1 MLITFKFLRYLEK
14 IEMSP
19 YYNIIISKGIKNLD
33 DLLKCDKKVRKN
45 LVINQTLICLILNK
59 F

>member
-33 DLLKCDKKVRKN
+33 DLLKCDKKVRI
-45 LVINQTLICLILNK
+45 LVLN
-59 F
+59 